1 MELHSDITRIALVG
15 PLHFIGEAFLAHI
28 IAQNTQIQIWVLS
41 SSWGVQLPHSDQ
53 IHPLVLDNEELTNG
67 NWDQYGWQAVLH
79 FVSKHAENSLGYQ
92 KQVWHEKQ
100 FLSAFFKDE
109 SETDT
114 LKPKYIEVEIDWVFQ
129 SEYSDTAPIDFSE
142 SLFLDVYPK
151 RLAVVVNNVLGI
163 GMQQNHW
170 LPLFVT
176 ALKEQTS
183 FGMPAEAQVLRDWIG
198 LDDYIRGIVC
208 LMHSGHYEKTY
219 PLVGLNEWSTRDL
232 MLLVGEAYDA
242 FHKLE
247 VGCFKRLLR
256 NQKESCRPGYG
267 TTLNGLDFFMERSDW
282 KPASIVDL
290 VQQMIQ
296 TNTKTKEQ

>member
-28 IAQNTQIQIWVLS
+28 IAQNSQIQIWVLS
-41 SSWGVQLPHSDQ
+41 STRGVQLPHSNQ
-53 IHPLVLDNEELTNG
+53 VHLLELDNDELTNG
-67 NWDQYGWQAVLH
+67 NWDQYGWQVVLH

-109 SETDT
+109 SETDP

-129 SEYSDTAPIDFSE
+129 SEYTDTAPIDFSE
-142 SLFLDVYPK
+142 PLFLDVYPK
-151 RLAVVVNNVLGI
+151 RLAVAVNNVLGI

-176 ALKEQTS
+176 ALKEQTP

-208 LMHSGHYEKTY
+208 LMQSGLYEKTY
-219 PLVGLNEWSTRDL
+219 PLVGLNEWNTRDL
-232 MLLVGEAYDA
+232 MLLVGEKFDSELKY
-242 FHKLE
+242 KQ
-247 VGCFKRLLR
+247 GSFKQLLQTSR
-256 NQKESCRPGYG
+256 ESCRPDYG
-267 TTLNGLDFFMERSDW
+267 TTLNGLDFLMERKDW